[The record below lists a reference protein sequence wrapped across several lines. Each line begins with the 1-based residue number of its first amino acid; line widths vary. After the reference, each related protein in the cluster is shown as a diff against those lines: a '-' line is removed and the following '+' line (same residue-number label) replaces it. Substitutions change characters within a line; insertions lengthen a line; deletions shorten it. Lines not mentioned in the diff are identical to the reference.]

1 MHMSRIGV
9 LGLGN
14 WGTALA
20 KVWCEDG
27 HNVTGW
33 TIEQEV
39 YESLMTTNINEKYLP
54 EYEIPR
60 LDVTMKMSDITDTCE
75 ILVLALPSGVIL
87 SVVNDLIPLLRPS
100 HVLLDLAKGLAP
112 TTESESGMISQEI
125 EARLTAAG
133 KANPVVIL
141 TGPTIAPEV
150 ARGVMTTAIVA
161 CHDRSVANRISE
173 RLSTESLVLTA
184 TDDIDGAELWGAYK
198 NTVALACGLVDGLRG
213 GIGGDNLKAALV
225 LAGFSEGIKLLE
237 AMGAEASTAFGPA
250 GIGDLYVT
258 ATSPRSRNRT
268 LGEKLGSGKSL
279 EESLG
284 EMHMVAEGVRA
295 NRMFL
300 NRARRL
306 DIQVP
311 FLSALGDLLA
321 GEAEVGEA
329 VRRMVESYES

>member
-54 EYEIPR
+54 ESEIPR
-60 LDVTMKMSDITDTCE
+60 LDVTMEISDITDTCE

-112 TTESESGMISQEI
+112 TAESESGMISQEI
-125 EARLTAAG
+125 EARLKAAG

>member
-1 MHMSRIGV
+1 VHMSRIGV

-54 EYEIPR
+54 ESEIPR
-60 LDVTMKMSDITDTCE
+60 LDVTMEMSDITDTCE

-112 TTESESGMISQEI
+112 TAESESGMISQES
-125 EARLTAAG
+125 EARLKAAG

-268 LGEKLGSGKSL
+268 LGEKLGSGMSL

-311 FLSALGDLLA
+311 FLRALGDLLA

>member
-1 MHMSRIGV
+1 MSRIGV

-300 NRARRL
+300 NRARRI